1 MKTAH
6 FLGILKLSQ
15 SRFFCTAAKL
25 YSRFRFLLVFL
36 FSNGNRL
43 CWYFGYLIG
52 SILPV
57 NYGCWGFKLTLFT
70 TSLLKLDCWVSCLPG
85 ECQSLGKACSC
96 WEAAFPPL
104 RFLLPASVGD
114 EGVWDGRGT
123 WSCWASSTWGSLCNF
138 IVLFIMAFRGR
149 KSGLWDVIC
158 CGLGL
163 VYLFSKW
170 NLLLLY

>member
-85 ECQSLGKACSC
+85 ECQSLGRPAAVERQLSLLCDSC
-96 WEAAFPPL
+96 FRLLWAMKGCGMGGAPGAAEPAPPEAHCVTSLFFSSWP
-104 RFLLPASVGD
+104 SGVGSQAY
-114 EGVWDGRGT
+114 EMLSAV
-123 WSCWASSTWGSLCNF
+123 A
-138 IVLFIMAFRGR
+138 
-149 KSGLWDVIC
+149 
-158 CGLGL
+158 
-163 VYLFSKW
+163 
-170 NLLLLY
+170 